1 MVKKLGV
8 QIKRFPCKL
17 PLRVANGVGCIA
29 AEYVLKLPGNALI
42 TRGSSQREV
51 EITEEKIPGEMTSR
65 SNGTNS
71 M

>member
-8 QIKRFPCKL
+8 QIKRFPCKF

-42 TRGSSQREV
+42 TRGSSAEAEAKV
-51 EITEEKIPGEMTSR
+51 ETKIR
-65 SNGTNS
+65 FTNEF
-71 M
+71 